1 MGDGARWWRR
11 TSEKGGRRGDTERRG
26 TWQSRGVSCGGG
38 HSMSETGMEGERERP
53 TSGLGRM
60 RLMGGSARRGAS
72 AADSKRPG
80 LAARASS
87 RQ

>member
-1 MGDGARWWRR
+1 MGDGARWWRL
-11 TSEKGGRRGDTERRG
+11 TSEKGGRRGDAERRG
-26 TWQSRGVSCGGG
+26 TWQSRGVSCGG
-38 HSMSETGMEGERERP
+38 HSRSGTGMEGERGRP

-60 RLMGGSARRGAS
+60 RLMGGSVRRGAS
-72 AADSKRPG
+72 AAESRRPG